1 MYESSSQ
8 PNIQICIDVHTIP
21 TVRARMGGEWTPL
34 ASPGSARHRG
44 LEARLRGRGLRGDRA
59 EPDLTEPSR
68 TQVVNLLL
76 KKVIE

>member
-1 MYESSSQ
+1 
-8 PNIQICIDVHTIP
+8 
-21 TVRARMGGEWTPL
+21 MGGEWMTV
-34 ASPGSARHRG
+34 ASPRPARLWG
-44 LEARLRGRGLRGDRA
+44 LEARLRGGLRGDRA